1 MSLTTEYKTKVCA
14 ESYVGTKGYTI
25 PKSVLTPADLEF
37 LKKDLFLKPQ
47 TPGPSFGPALNDAF
61 PVYRENEKKIYIPRF
76 YGIERY
82 GMPERSELAPGMDI
96 NVTFPRELRDYQNKI
111 VSVYMNAGNQW
122 FPRTPLPSIAGT
134 LDNELLQAG
143 GVRGAAAPVGGR
155 AGGATPASGILEIYC
170 GAGKCLGKDTP
181 ILMYDGTVKMVQD
194 VQVGDVLM
202 GDDSAPRNV
211 LTLARGREKMYRVAD
226 SDNRE
231 EYTVNESHILSLKAS
246 RHYSKKY
253 TEGSVHDISVK
264 DYLALPKTIRGLLLG
279 YRAQIEYPDQPIT
292 VDPYVMGH
300 IINLDYNLH
309 NHGETSVVTIFK
321 SVYDYIHKVTN
332 LGTTSKYTHVLHYY
346 KDTQLMHIME
356 IFRDRSQIP
365 RNYKCNT
372 REVRLRVL
380 AGILDSC
387 VVSTRF
393 TDHYITEVLDNG
405 TLSEDILALARSLG
419 FGAGIRVVYRGHS
432 PTSRYKVVIRIYG
445 DNIGDIPVE
454 RDYFRIQ
461 LGTCLKHKTADLY
474 SIKLTELE
482 EDVYYGFE
490 IDGNRRF
497 VLGDHTVTHNTV
509 MALKIVSLIQK
520 KTLILVHKEFLMNQW
535 IERIEE
541 FLPGARVGKIQAS
554 TCDIENKDIVIGM
567 IQTMYNKVF
576 PQEVYSQFGL
586 TIIDEVHRI
595 GSEEFSK
602 TLLKTITPYMLGISA
617 TVERKDKLT
626 KLLYMFI
633 GPKIHS
639 MLRKQEDT
647 VLVRGIEFVTN
658 DSDFNEVEYD
668 FRGQPKYSTMISK
681 ICAYGPR
688 SDFIVKTIRDLLRE
702 NPGAQIMVLA
712 HNRSLLT
719 YLHAALCSTSHL
731 PLRRD
736 LSVPNELIQEIGLS
750 SETDSLLP
758 GSCPQSTLA
767 GGVRGV
773 ATPATVGFY
782 VGGMKQKD
790 LQETESKQIVL
801 ATYAMAAEALDIK
814 TLSILLMATPKT
826 DITQSVGRIL
836 RVKHANPIIVD
847 IIDSHQLFQNQWKLR
862 KRFYKKANYKI
873 VTSTSKKY
881 TDMETTDWFKV
892 FDPKIKDTDADDD
905 DEKKNTTDFGGKCCI
920 DVSGL

>member
-1 MSLTTEYKTKVCA
+1 MKVIAIMIVIAIAISKIEFKYHFLFTFNPKKMNPTIEYKAKVCA
-14 ESYVGTKGYTI
+14 ESYLGAKGYTI
-25 PKSVLTPADLEF
+25 PKSVLTPADIEF

-61 PVYRENEKKIYIPRF
+61 PVYRENEKKMYIPRF

-82 GMPERSELAPGMDI
+82 GMPERSEIAPGMDI
-96 NVTFPRELRDYQNKI
+96 NVSFPRELRDYQNNI
-111 VSVYMNAGNQW
+111 VDIYMNAGNQW
-122 FPRTPLPSIAGT
+122 FPRTPLPSVAGT
-134 LDNELLQAG
+134 IDNGLSQAG
-143 GVRGAAAPVGGR
+143 GVRGAAAP
-155 AGGATPASGILEIYC
+155 ASAGILEIYC

-181 ILMYDGTVKMVQD
+181 ILMYDGSIKMVQD

-202 GDDSAPRNV
+202 GDDSTPRNV
-211 LTLARGREKMYRVAD
+211 LTLARGRETMYKIAD
-226 SDNRE
+226 SDNKE
-231 EYTVNESHILSLKAS
+231 DYIVNESHILSLKVS

-264 DYLALPKTIRGLLLG
+264 DYLALPNTIRGLLLG
-279 YRAQIEYPDQPIT
+279 YRAQIEYPAQPT
-292 VDPYVMGH
+292 TADPYVMGH
-300 IINLDYNLH
+300 IINIDYNMH
-309 NHGETSVVTIFK
+309 NYIADGGTSVVTIFK

-332 LGTTSKYTHVLHYY
+332 LGTTDDVYIVYVIHYCRDPY
-346 KDTQLMHIME
+346 LRQMMEAFHARSHIPME
-356 IFRDRSQIP
+356 
-365 RNYKCNT
+365 YKCNS

-387 VVSTRF
+387 VVSARF

-405 TLSEDILALARSLG
+405 TLAEDILALARSLG

-445 DNIGDIPVE
+445 DNIGEIPVE

-461 LGTCLKHKTADLY
+461 RGTCLKHRTADLY
-474 SIKLTELE
+474 SIKVTALE
-482 EDVYYGFE
+482 EDDYYGFE

-497 VLGDHTVTHNTV
+497 VLGDLTVTHNTV

-554 TCDIENKDIVIGM
+554 TCDIEGKDIVIGM

-688 SDFIVKTIRDLLRE
+688 SDFIVKAVRDLLKE
-702 NPGAQIMVLA
+702 NQEGQIMVLA

-719 YLHAALCSTSHL
+719 YLYECFNNT
-731 PLRRD
+731 PD
-736 LSVPNELIQEIGLS
+736 E
-750 SETDSLLP
+750 
-758 GSCPQSTLA
+758 A
-767 GGVRGV
+767 GGVRG
-773 ATPATVGFY
+773 AAAPAGYY

-790 LQETESKQIVL
+790 LQETESKKIVL

-836 RVKHANPIIVD
+836 RMKHANPIIVD

-862 KRFYKKANYKI
+862 KRFYKKSNYKI

-881 TDMETTDWFKV
+881 TDMPTTDWFKV
-892 FDPKIKDTDADDD
+892 FDPKVKTPDADDD
-905 DEKKNTTDFGGKCCI
+905 DDENDIKKNTTDFGGKCCI
-920 DVSGL
+920 DISGL

>member
-1 MSLTTEYKTKVCA
+1 M
-14 ESYVGTKGYTI
+14 
-25 PKSVLTPADLEF
+25 
-37 LKKDLFLKPQ
+37 Q
-47 TPGPSFGPALNDAF
+47 
-61 PVYRENEKKIYIPRF
+61 
-76 YGIERY
+76 
-82 GMPERSELAPGMDI
+82 MMD
-96 NVTFPRELRDYQNKI
+96 TF
-111 VSVYMNAGNQW
+111 
-122 FPRTPLPSIAGT
+122 
-134 LDNELLQAG
+134 
-143 GVRGAAAPVGGR
+143 R
-155 AGGATPASGILEIYC
+155 A
-170 GAGKCLGKDTP
+170 
-181 ILMYDGTVKMVQD
+181 
-194 VQVGDVLM
+194 
-202 GDDSAPRNV
+202 R
-211 LTLARGREKMYRVAD
+211 
-226 SDNRE
+226 
-231 EYTVNESHILSLKAS
+231 SHI
-246 RHYSKKY
+246 
-253 TEGSVHDISVK
+253 
-264 DYLALPKTIRGLLLG
+264 P
-279 YRAQIEYPDQPIT
+279 
-292 VDPYVMGH
+292 
-300 IINLDYNLH
+300 
-309 NHGETSVVTIFK
+309 
-321 SVYDYIHKVTN
+321 
-332 LGTTSKYTHVLHYY
+332 
-346 KDTQLMHIME
+346 ME
-356 IFRDRSQIP
+356 
-365 RNYKCNT
+365 YKCNT

-393 TDHYITEVLDNG
+393 TDHYTTEVLDNG

-445 DNIGDIPVE
+445 DNIGDIPIE

-474 SIKLTELE
+474 SIKLTALE
-482 EDVYYGFE
+482 EDDYYGFE

-554 TCDIENKDIVIGM
+554 TCDIEDKDIVIGM

-647 VLVRGIEFVTN
+647 VQVRGIEFVTN

-688 SDFIVKTIRDLLRE
+688 SDFIVKAVRDLLKE
-702 NPGAQIMVLA
+702 NPEGQIMVLA

-719 YLHAALCSTSHL
+719 YLHAAFCATSHL

-736 LSVPNELIQEIGLS
+736 LSIPNELIQEIGLS
-750 SETDSLLP
+750 GETDNLLP
-758 GSCPQSTLA
+758 GSCPQSTLT
-767 GGVRGV
+767 GGVRG
-773 ATPATVGFY
+773 AAAPATVGFY

-790 LQETESKQIVL
+790 LQETESKKIVL

-836 RVKHANPIIVD
+836 RMKHANPIIVD

-862 KRFYKKANYKI
+862 KRFYKKSNYKI

-892 FDPKIKDTDADDD
+892 FDPKVKTQDDD
-905 DEKKNTTDFGGKCCI
+905 DENDIKKNTTDFGGKCCI

>member
-1 MSLTTEYKTKVCA
+1 MNLTTEYKRMVCE
-14 ESYVGTKGYTI
+14 ESYIGTKGYTI
-25 PKSVLTPADLEF
+25 PKSVLTPTDLEF

-96 NVTFPRELRDYQNKI
+96 NLTFPRELRDYQNNI
-111 VSVYMNAGNQW
+111 VSVYMNACK
-122 FPRTPLPSIAGT
+122 
-134 LDNELLQAG
+134 
-143 GVRGAAAPVGGR
+143 GAAAPAS
-155 AGGATPASGILEIYC
+155 AGGILEIYC

-181 ILMYDGTVKMVQD
+181 ILMYDGSIKMVQD

-202 GDDSAPRNV
+202 GDDSTPRNV
-211 LTLARGREKMYRVAD
+211 LTLARGRETMYRVNDAD
-226 SDNRE
+226 NKED
-231 EYTVNESHILSLKAS
+231 YTVNESHILSLKAS

-279 YRAQIEYPDQPIT
+279 YRAQIEYPDKPIT

-309 NHGETSVVTIFK
+309 NHGESSVVTIFK

-346 KDTQLMHIME
+346 KDPLLMQMMDTFRARSYIPME
-356 IFRDRSQIP
+356 
-365 RNYKCNT
+365 YKCNS
-372 REVRLRVL
+372 REIRMRVL

-393 TDHYITEVLDNG
+393 TDHYTTEVLDNG

-419 FGAGIRVVYRGHS
+419 FGACIRVVYRGHS

-474 SIKLTELE
+474 SIKLTALE
-482 EDVYYGFE
+482 EDDYYGFE
-490 IDGNRRF
+490 INGNRRF

-647 VLVRGIEFVTN
+647 VQVRGIEFVTN

-688 SDFIVKTIRDLLRE
+688 SDFIVKAVRDLLKE

-719 YLHAALCSTSHL
+719 YLHECFNSAEV
-731 PLRRD
+731 D
-736 LSVPNELIQEIGLS
+736 
-750 SETDSLLP
+750 
-758 GSCPQSTLA
+758 
-767 GGVRGV
+767 
-773 ATPATVGFY
+773 PAGFY

-836 RVKHANPIIVD
+836 RMKHANPIIVD

-862 KRFYKKANYKI
+862 KRFYKKSNYKI
-873 VTSTSKKY
+873 VTTTSKKY
-881 TDMETTDWFKV
+881 TDMGTTEWFKV
-892 FDPKIKDTDADDD
+892 FDPKAKTPDDDD
-905 DEKKNTTDFGGKCCI
+905 DENDVKKNATDFGGKCCI